1 MILDSKILI
10 PYLDLEIGF
19 NVQFSIGLS
28 MQILMN
34 QNICITKET
43 IYSCMNKKSLYSYP
57 KLIKVIMVTYFKFE
71 IKISALIKFG
81 YLSLYITSSYINQYT
96 YARKSLLF

>member
-28 MQILMN
+28 MQIIMN
-34 QNICITKET
+34 QNICITKDT
-43 IYSCMNKKSLYSYP
+43 IYEQKDFIFIFKIDKHNDD
-57 KLIKVIMVTYFKFE
+57 YFG
-71 IKISALIKFG
+71 I
-81 YLSLYITSSYINQYT
+81 LSL
-96 YARKSLLF
+96 KSKLVH

>member
-28 MQILMN
+28 MQIIMN
-34 QNICITKET
+34 QNI
-43 IYSCMNKKSLYSYP
+43 
-57 KLIKVIMVTYFKFE
+57 TYFKFE
-71 IKISALIKFG
+71 IKISALINFG
-81 YLSLYITSSYINQYT
+81 YLSLYIASSYINQYT